1 VLDDFDRF
9 KVMLAKIKVRNL
21 PIKCLVP
28 VGTVYIVRSHFSTL
42 KVVQIGWSKSRY
54 LITKSKLNLPRW
66 GVTWTSIRSGS
77 DCLLS
82 QLS

>member
-28 VGTVYIVRSHFSTL
+28 VGTVYIVRSHFFYIKSCSDW
-42 KVVQIGWSKSRY
+42 VVKEQV
-54 LITKSKLNLPRW
+54 L
-66 GVTWTSIRSGS
+66 
-77 DCLLS
+77 DH
-82 QLS
+82 